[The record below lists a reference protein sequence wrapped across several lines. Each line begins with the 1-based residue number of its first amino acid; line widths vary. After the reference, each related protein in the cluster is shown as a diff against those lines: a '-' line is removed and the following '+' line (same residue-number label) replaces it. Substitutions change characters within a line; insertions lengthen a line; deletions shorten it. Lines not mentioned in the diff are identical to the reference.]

1 MKKLT
6 INLVFLILT
15 CLTWVSCDKTV
26 DEPITCELQ
35 GRWIY
40 DDFPNTMIEFTDSL
54 QYTIYSVDGKF
65 GTRQDAIPNPH
76 TYWFEGDSLV
86 TDLNFGNKS
95 SCKPYFKCN
104 CMVLELHGPFAIAK
118 MHKEG
123 FDPATCQWGENWYCR
138 QEFLAALRVPGRPF
152 QRIFIATHW
161 ERGILFSLASIWIRA
176 SAA

>member
-1 MKKLT
+1 MIRRYIYDDRFMKIKAKIIVVYLLLT
-6 INLVFLILT
+6 S
-15 CLTWVSCDKTV
+15 LTWISCNKEVT
-26 DEPITCELQ
+26 EPTTCELQ

-40 DDFPNTMIEFTDSL
+40 DDYPNTMIEFTDSL

-95 SCKPYFKCN
+95 TCKPYFKCN
-104 CMVLELHGPFAIAK
+104 CMVLELHSPFAIAK

-123 FDPATCQWGENWYCR
+123 FDPATC
-138 QEFLAALRVPGRPF
+138 P
-152 QRIFIATHW
+152 
-161 ERGILFSLASIWIRA
+161 
-176 SAA
+176 